1 MFVPII
7 LQKTHAVYQ
16 RMIDI
21 NLAGLP
27 TNRILAYMDG
37 IVIFSSTFS
46 DHLECIEQLFKRLQS
61 SNISLKLS
69 KCTFDSN
76 MVDFLGFQLPI
87 EGSKPQS
94 KFTEAIPKYGVPET
108 KKELRPGLKVAF
120 LPRRI
125 KSSSL
130 KNTKCQLNSTQS
142 RRLNPLPH

>member
-1 MFVPII
+1 
-7 LQKTHAVYQ
+7 
-16 RMIDI
+16 MIDI

-108 KKELRPGLKVAF
+108 KKELKGFLGLAGFYRDFIPNFSHINKPLNELTSDKVPF
-120 LPRRI
+120 
-125 KSSSL
+125 SL
-130 KNTKCQLNSTQS
+130 
-142 RRLNPLPH
+142 